1 MIYFLILLDIIINNY
16 TPYTSFFFL
25 IYLYQKPYKYYLL
38 TALIL
43 DFLIFNTYFYNLII
57 LSIMYLMNQIF
68 NNLNKNNFYVYL
80 FFIIFNYLSYII
92 LSNIL
97 VLNSLYH
104 ILISIGANLIINL
117 LFYLLAYKK
126 KYLVS

>member
-1 MIYFLILLDIIINNY
+1 MIYFLIFLDVIINNY
-16 TPYTSFFFL
+16 TPFTSFFFL

-43 DFLIFNTYFYNLII
+43 DFLIFNTYFYNLLI
-57 LSIMYLMNQIF
+57 LSLMYLINQIF

-80 FFIIFNYLSYII
+80 FFVIFNYLSYII

-97 VLNSLYH
+97 NFNSIYN
-104 ILISIGANLIINL
+104 ILISIGTNLIINMI
-117 LFYLLAYKK
+117 FYILAYKK

>member
-16 TPYTSFFFL
+16 TPFTSFFFL

-38 TALIL
+38 TGLIL
-43 DFLIFNTYFYNLII
+43 DFLIFNTYFYNLLI
-57 LSIMYLMNQIF
+57 LSLMYLMNQIF

-80 FFIIFNYLSYII
+80 FFLLFNYLSYII

-97 VLNSLYH
+97 NLNSIYN
-104 ILISIGANLIINL
+104 ILISIGTNLFINMI
-117 LFYLLAYKK
+117 FYILAYKK

>member
-16 TPYTSFFFL
+16 TPYTSFFFI

-57 LSIMYLMNQIF
+57 LSLMYLMNQIF

-80 FFIIFNYLSYII
+80 FFVIFNYLSYII

-97 VLNSLYH
+97 NLNSLYH

>member
-16 TPYTSFFFL
+16 TPYTSFFFI

-57 LSIMYLMNQIF
+57 LSLMYLMNQMF

-80 FFIIFNYLSYII
+80 FFVIFNYLSYII

-97 VLNSLYH
+97 NLNSLYH